1 MKPSLTKHSF
11 VTLFI
16 LLIIGLLTEKPQ
28 ADEFPLNLMFS
39 KQDVPRIR
47 ENTQLPMFK
56 DYWQSLLDAD
66 VKKDHNLMREAFI
79 YAVTGDRKRGEL
91 ARQEMLEVLKK
102 KRWDY
107 FLEDGK
113 HTLGFLRAG
122 RMTAWMSLAYDWIYD
137 LLSPKE
143 RAEILKQIKEKGC
156 EPCYL
161 SLYGMRYPETVK
173 GWGFD
178 PEYPDHYEV
187 PDMSRWPVI
196 LGHNNFRAVISGG
209 MALGMFTLG
218 EQDDRFSDYFEILMD
233 SYYRFIKLINSDGS
247 YDEGMSY
254 CNYAMTYLIYFMEVM
269 QRKRGIELFDAA
281 NYPGMIDCN
290 LALFLPHH
298 LEPAGSVN
306 FGDAGNS
313 LNSAVSFWIAKKS
326 RDGVAQHVAM
336 NYPRGHDIF
345 SLVYYD
351 PKVKPVL
358 PSNKDYFRRLELD
371 WITIR
376 TGYGIDDLVVAM
388 RSGPPSNHENADRN
402 SIILKFG
409 GEILLTDTKH
419 PTYDPNSPG
428 WLLRTSPAHNTV
440 LIDGKGHQ
448 YHNGEEGTNASKA
461 SAKIVRF
468 GERQNYVFWA
478 SDATPAYN
486 LIDEDVKSVT
496 RTVLVFDKIPA
507 MIVLDKLIKKQNP
520 SILNARWHIE
530 NSDKKGKGTFDKN
543 SFVISRPHA
552 RLYGVC
558 AGSPEIQVD
567 SDFLPVPES
576 FGAFPFVDVVS
587 TQQAK
592 EAFILMAATLLEK
605 NETLPGIEI
614 QNNQNKWTINL
625 TKDDQK
631 LKVLVLDRDELPEFE
646 IIEIK

>member
-1 MKPSLTKHSF
+1 MKLRLIKLSF
-11 VTLFI
+11 ASFFI
-16 LLIIGLLTEKPQ
+16 LLVLCLLTQQSQ

-39 KQDVPRIR
+39 KKDVPRIR
-47 ENTQLPMFK
+47 ANTQLPIFK
-56 DYWQSLLDAD
+56 EYWQSLLDAD

-161 SLYGMRYPETVK
+161 ALYGMRYPETVK
-173 GWGFD
+173 GWSFD
-178 PEYPDHYEV
+178 PEQNLPYDV

-209 MALGMFTLG
+209 MALGMFALG
-218 EQDDRFSDYFEILMD
+218 EKDDRFTDYFEILTD
-233 SYYRFIKLINSDGS
+233 SYYRFIKLINTDGS

-269 QRKRGIELFDAA
+269 NRKTGNDLFDAA
-281 NYPGMIDCN
+281 NYLGMIDCN

-326 RDGVAQHVAM
+326 KDGVAQYVAQ
-336 NYPRGHDIF
+336 NHARGHDIF

-351 PKVKPVL
+351 STLKPIP
-358 PSNKDYFRRLELD
+358 PSDKDYFRRLELD
-371 WITIR
+371 WITTR
-376 TGYGIDDLVVAM
+376 TGYGMDDLVVAM
-388 RSGPPSNHENADRN
+388 RSGPPSNHEHADRN

-419 PTYDPNSPG
+419 PTYDRNSPG
-428 WLLRTSPAHNTV
+428 WFLRTSPAHNTV

-461 SAKIVRF
+461 SAKILRF
-468 GERQNYVFWA
+468 GERQGYVFWA
-478 SDATPAYN
+478 SDATPAYH

-496 RTVLVFDKIPA
+496 RTVVVFDKIPA
-507 MIVLDKLIKKQNP
+507 VIVLDKLIKNENP
-520 SILNARWHIE
+520 SNFAARWHIE
-530 NSDKKGKGTFDKN
+530 NSDKNGKGTFDKN

-552 RLYGVC
+552 KLYSVC
-558 AGSPEIQVD
+558 AGSPQIQVD
-567 SDFLPVPES
+567 SDFLPLPES
-576 FGAFPFVDVVS
+576 FGAFPFVDVAS
-587 TQQAK
+587 IQQTK
-592 EAFILMAATLLEK
+592 EAFIVMAATPLEK
-605 NETLPGIEI
+605 NESLPIIKIE
-614 QNNQNKWTINL
+614 NNTNQWTIQL

-631 LKVLVLDRDELPEFE
+631 LKLKILDQDELPEFE
-646 IIEIK
+646 IIEMK